1 MVTKIWRK
9 MGQSIPMMRAM
20 NQTVR
25 AWYSA
30 DLAKHDRLLELL
42 ETYHRVRIES
52 PNRDNYGDTLAW
64 CLEHCQGKFRDLKYG
79 DGMDWYFE
87 REEDATLFAL
97 RWL

>member
-1 MVTKIWRK
+1 MAKSVA
-9 MGQSIPMMRAM
+9 MMKAM

-25 AWYSA
+25 AWYSE
-30 DLAKHDRLLELL
+30 DLKKHDRLLELL
-42 ETYHRVRIES
+42 DTYHKVRLETAQS
-52 PNRDNYGDTLAW
+52 KENYGDKLTW
-64 CLEHCQGKFRDLKYG
+64 CLEHCRGKFRDLKYG